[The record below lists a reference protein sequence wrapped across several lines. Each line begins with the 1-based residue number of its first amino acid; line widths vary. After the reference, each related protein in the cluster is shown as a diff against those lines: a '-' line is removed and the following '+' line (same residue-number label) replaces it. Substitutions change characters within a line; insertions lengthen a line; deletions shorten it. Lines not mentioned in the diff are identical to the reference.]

1 MVPLC
6 IRHARSRGTCWGKA
20 PNGSCHSQPL
30 PCSSTGATH
39 WLSALSLAPFAMQSW
54 ARYAC
59 GCATL
64 HHGYRRQAR
73 LTHARTMVQVL
84 KRILR
89 QERPDGAP
97 LADPGMPSSHAM
109 SLFFLSGY
117 LCAAIVAWTPT
128 WSQLQ
133 RLAAST
139 GLLGFAVSSV
149 AWRVSSGLHT
159 TLQVLVGSV
168 LGGFN
173 GVLWLR
179 FSAAHMD
186 WLQRLDS
193 ALSSNGALPSAAIVG
208 VLLAG
213 ALIVGSVERRLLGS
227 RRRPSQRRR

>member
-1 MVPLC
+1 
-6 IRHARSRGTCWGKA
+6 
-20 PNGSCHSQPL
+20 
-30 PCSSTGATH
+30 
-39 WLSALSLAPFAMQSW
+39 MQSW

-59 GCATL
+59 GCAAP

-128 WSQLQ
+128 WSHLQ

-173 GVLWLR
+173 GVLW
-179 FSAAHMD
+179 
-186 WLQRLDS
+186 
-193 ALSSNGALPSAAIVG
+193 
-208 VLLAG
+208 
-213 ALIVGSVERRLLGS
+213 
-227 RRRPSQRRR
+227 